1 MIMSVEML
9 ALMIEGERIDELEQ
23 IEKIYISYASV
34 MNLQSSLWQM
44 EDRLARSTNYWI
56 MQADNV
62 ELFAPSLIGICTWLD
77 EHPEID
83 INPIEL
89 EAAQC
94 IVFAEERREEL
105 E

>member
-1 MIMSVEML
+1 MQSILKIANRDEPFQRYCLGKKGKRMIMSVEML

-23 IEKIYISYASV
+23 IEKIYISYAGV

-62 ELFAPSLIGICTWLD
+62 DVSEKRRVIIYPSGKKS
-77 EHPEID
+77 
-83 INPIEL
+83 
-89 EAAQC
+89 
-94 IVFAEERREEL
+94 RS
-105 E
+105 